1 MKERFKLVLR
11 PLFLY
16 LSAYFVKPILILI
29 YLLKD
34 RHSAF
39 TDAKFVFVV
48 FVSPVNNEKAVK

>member
-16 LSAYFVKPILILI
+16 LSAYFVKSILILI

-39 TDAKFVFVV
+39 TDSKFVFVV
-48 FVSPVNNEKAVK
+48 TISLIYDE